1 MKIDDVQ
8 RRFQDAITGRSK
20 WVESLPFYTSRRGFK
35 CQMSVC
41 LNGDGKGRGTHVSVF
56 LVIMRGDIDAFLSW
70 PFEQK
75 VTFTFI
81 DREGNNDYRDSFRPR
96 YGGTSW
102 EQPHSTRNIGSGI
115 PDFFLHENLSSGG
128 YIRHDTMFIRVEI
141 DTTGLRAL

>member
-20 WVESLPFYTSRRGFK
+20 RVESLPFYTSHRGFK
-35 CQMSVC
+35 CQMSVY
-41 LNGDGKGRGTHVSVF
+41 LNGDGEYRGTHVSVF
-56 LVIMRGDIDAFLSW
+56 LMIMRGDFDALLSW

-75 VTFTFI
+75 VTFTLI
-81 DREGNNDYRDSFRPR
+81 DQEGNNDYLDSFWPR

-102 EQPHSTRNIGSGI
+102 ERPRNTRNIGSGI
-115 PDFFLHENLSSGG
+115 PKFFLHENLFSGG
-128 YIRHDTMFIRVEI
+128 YIRDDTMFIRVEI